1 MWHLRSALLYKQRL
15 CQQLSPGGVFMVL
28 QPRRF
33 SNVTERTVMRA
44 GGDEFV
50 IYLCTARGGG
60 VHRMMGVSRMP
71 TLRHRVGVSS
81 VTAYL

>member
-1 MWHLRSALLYKQRL
+1 
-15 CQQLSPGGVFMVL
+15 VL
-28 QPRRF
+28 QPKCF

-50 IYLCTARGGG
+50 IYLCTAGAGG
-60 VHRMMGVSRMP
+60 VHRMTGVSRTP
-71 TLRHRVGVSS
+71 TLCHRVGVSS